1 MYLFKNWLKFFYETQ
16 ISYINRQSV
25 SNQFIVSEVIFRS
38 IITRNFENVKHSF
51 SKMSTYS
58 IVRIVKRL
66 IIVWHVKWIYT
77 CHMNVSRVI
86 MIRRKCHTSVLI
98 NREIWK
104 RFETFESDLMISNEF
119 RMYLYFSYCIFI
131 YHRCFSLNYT
141 HIHVNLM
148 K

>member
-119 RMYLYFSYCIFI
+119 RMYLYFSYCMSI
-131 YHRCFSLNYT
+131 YHRCSSLNYT
-141 HIHVNLM
+141 HIHVNLV